1 MLRSSPFLFL
11 AACANE
17 NDLGRVNAGPL
28 VEITSPSASDVLREG
43 DTVVAS
49 AVGSD
54 DIDAILAVEWTLDG
68 EWVDGEV
75 VAEGEGSDDGR
86 VTSGYVATLGQLAR
100 GEYALA
106 IKVVDADGEVA
117 TDSLAFTVLGPLGAP
132 TVEITQPAAGSAFV
146 EGEQVAFTGEASDS
160 STDAGDLV
168 FDWTSSL
175 DGEIPGAVS
184 GDGASM
190 VLSSLLS
197 VGTHVV
203 TLSATDQDGEVGTDE
218 VTVVIE
224 PAAPPEP
231 EAGDLIFTEMMV
243 NPDAVADEDGEWVEL
258 YNTAGY
264 AIDLAGYSFHDDGS
278 DDWEFEDSI
287 VVEPGGYVVLCANA
301 DPEVNGGVTCD
312 GWFYRNPMG
321 EKPPTGSGGG
331 VAIANNDDELSL
343 TSPTGVDIDRFDYN
357 DTDSDPIEAGMS
369 FGLSPDHLDGLE
381 NDDVDNWCVQTTVL
395 PGVTEPGTPG
405 EANDPC

>member
-1 MLRSSPFLFL
+1 MLRLSPLLFL
-11 AACANE
+11 AACG
-17 NDLGRVNAGPL
+17 NDNSLGRVNEGPQ
-28 VEITSPSASDVLREG
+28 VEIVSPGPADTLREG
-43 DTVVAS
+43 EAASAS
-49 AVGSD
+49 AVATD
-54 DIDAILAVEWTLDG
+54 DIDAVLAVQWTLDG
-68 EWVDGEV
+68 DWVDGEV
-75 VAEGEGSDDGR
+75 VAEGEGTDDGL
-86 VTSGYVATLGQLAR
+86 VQSTYVAALGALSR

-106 IKVVDADGEVA
+106 IEVVDADGEVA
-117 TDSLAFTVLGPLGAP
+117 TDSLSFTVLGPVGAP
-132 TVEITQPAAGSAFV
+132 AVEITQPTEGSAFA
-146 EGEQVAFTGEASDS
+146 EGEQVAFAGNASDT
-160 STDAGDLV
+160 STEPGDLS
-168 FDWTSSL
+168 FAWSSSL

-184 GDGASM
+184 GDGASL
-190 VLSSLLS
+190 VLASTLS

-203 TLSATDQDGEVGTDE
+203 TLWATDEDGEVGSDE

-287 VVEPGGYVVLCANA
+287 VVEPGAYVVLCANA
-301 DPEVNGGVTCD
+301 DPDVNGGVTCD

-331 VAIANNDDELSL
+331 VAIANNDDELTL
-343 TSPTGVDIDRFDYN
+343 TSPTGVDIDHFDYN

-369 FGLSPDHLDGLE
+369 FGLSPDHLDGIE
-381 NDDVDNWCVQTTVL
+381 NDDVGNWCVQTTVL
-395 PGVTEPGTPG
+395 PGVAEPGTPG